1 MGRSSVQR
9 KKKKKEGEGIPT
21 HGLEVSLL
29 LHFYP
34 GRQFS
39 IYYTVTGSSWNRYSQ
54 IPMVILGVRLA
65 WLIQAFLTTSRE
77 SQCV

>member
-9 KKKKKEGEGIPT
+9 KKKKKRGRESPPMDLKFHCCYTFTQEGNSQFTTRSLVQAGTDTVKFPWLF
-21 HGLEVSLL
+21 LE
-29 LHFYP
+29 
-34 GRQFS
+34 
-39 IYYTVTGSSWNRYSQ
+39 
-54 IPMVILGVRLA
+54 LA